1 MEMAEPSLSATPAS
15 GAPASRIKEFFLARQ
30 PILTRDGHLY
40 AYELLFR
47 NTAHGPA
54 NVTDDLT
61 ATATVIAHAAELGL
75 ENVIGASHAFIN
87 VNAELLFSDVV
98 QILPRAT
105 VVLEILETV
114 EVDDALVARVEHLAG
129 QGYRFALDDV
139 AADSAR
145 VQRLLPLVDIVKVDL
160 VQVAMPAMR
169 QLARRVKE
177 AGKQLLAEKV
187 ETPEQFQSCKEFGF
201 DYFQGYYFAKPFVLA
216 GRKLPPGQAAVVKLM
231 GQLHA
236 DVAPQELEETIK
248 QEPALGLALLR
259 LLNAKAQ
266 SVARPVESLGQILE
280 VLDRTQLQH
289 WLQILAY
296 ADPDAAEPAS
306 SPLLMLAT
314 ARGKLL
320 ELLAQAL
327 PQPGAVPQVAFTVG
341 VMSLLDALFDLP
353 MEKVLDGLTVAE
365 DVRAAL
371 LAREGTY
378 GDMLRLAE
386 VLEQVDGGEVDLVR
400 LLRPLGLTPE
410 QLGALQ
416 LQALEWS
423 GTLAYLNQPGK
434 AREQA

>member
-1 MEMAEPSLSATPAS
+1 
-15 GAPASRIKEFFLARQ
+15 
-30 PILTRDGHLY
+30 
-40 AYELLFR
+40 
-47 NTAHGPA
+47 
-54 NVTDDLT
+54 
-61 ATATVIAHAAELGL
+61 
-75 ENVIGASHAFIN
+75 
-87 VNAELLFSDVV
+87 
-98 QILPRAT
+98 
-105 VVLEILETV
+105 
-114 EVDDALVARVEHLAG
+114 
-129 QGYRFALDDV
+129 
-139 AADSAR
+139 
-145 VQRLLPLVDIVKVDL
+145 
-160 VQVAMPAMR
+160 
-169 QLARRVKE
+169 
-177 AGKQLLAEKV
+177 
-187 ETPEQFQSCKEFGF
+187 
-201 DYFQGYYFAKPFVLA
+201 PFVLA